1 MTATLALRF
10 GPFTA
15 RLETPFAALTQG
27 LRQLYPAPS
36 FIAED
41 SFCDFNVAVA
51 PGTFARRW
59 LRPQAHFRLD
69 GETPFKPLPAD
80 QALPM
85 FEWGLNYA
93 IAAQAHQYLVVHAA
107 AIERGGRVAILPGA
121 PGAGK
126 STLTAALVQRGW
138 RLLSDEL
145 ALIRPEDRRVV
156 PLARPINLKNSS
168 IALMR
173 DFAPSAVFSAE
184 THDTAKGTVAL
195 MRAPAESIAR
205 QAEAAPVGWIIFPRW
220 QKEAGPRLEPWS
232 KAAGLMEIA
241 HNSLNYSLHGAAG
254 FALLADIFAASGCYR
269 FTYSRLDDAV
279 ALFGGLASQT
289 AEPLALRS
297 A

>member
-1 MTATLALRF
+1 MSATLALRF
-10 GPFTA
+10 GPFSA

-27 LRQLYPAPS
+27 LRRLYPPQA
-36 FIAED
+36 FVAQD
-41 SFCDFNVAVA
+41 GFCDFNVAVA

-69 GETPFKPLPAD
+69 GETPFKPLPAN

-126 STLTAALVQRGW
+126 STLTAALVRRGW

-145 ALIRPEDRRVV
+145 ALIRPSDRHVV
-156 PLARPINLKNSS
+156 PLARPINLKNTS

-173 DFAPSAVFSAE
+173 DFAPDAVFSDE

-195 MRAPAESIAR
+195 MRAPEDSMAR
-205 QAEAAPVGWIIFPRW
+205 QGEAAPVGWIIFPRW
-220 QKEAGPRLEPWS
+220 QKHAAPRLEPWS

-241 HNSLNYSLHGAAG
+241 HNAMNYSLHGAAG
-254 FALLADIFAASGCYR
+254 FELLADIFAAGGCYR
-269 FTYSRLDDAV
+269 FTYGKLDDAIDSF
-279 ALFGGLASQT
+279 AGLAASPT
-289 AEPLALRS
+289 P
-297 A
+297 

>member
-1 MTATLALRF
+1 MNSLALRF
-10 GPFTA
+10 GPFA
-15 RLETPFAALTQG
+15 AHLETPFGALIDG
-27 LRQLYPAPS
+27 LHRLYPDEA
-36 FIAED
+36 FIGDD
-41 SFCDFNVAVA
+41 SFCDFRVAVA
-51 PGTFARRW
+51 PGKFARRW

-93 IAAQAHQYLVVHAA
+93 IAAQAHQYLIVHAA

-145 ALIRPEDRRVV
+145 ALIRPRDRHVV
-156 PLARPINLKNSS
+156 PLARPINLKNGS

-173 DFAPSAVFSAE
+173 AYAPDAVFSAE

-195 MRAPAESIAR
+195 MRAPDASVAR
-205 QAEAAPVGWIIFPRW
+205 SLEAAPIGWIIFPRW
-220 QKEAGPRLEPWS
+220 DKDAPARLAPWS

-241 HNSLNYSLHGAAG
+241 HNSMNYSLHGAAG
-254 FALLADIFAASGCYR
+254 FELLAAIFAASGCYR
-269 FTYSRLDDAV
+269 FTYGKLDDAV
-279 ALFGGLASQT
+279 AAFA
-289 AEPLALRS
+289 ALTT
-297 A
+297 

>member
-10 GPFTA
+10 GPFAA
-15 RLETPFAALTQG
+15 RLETPFAELTQG
-27 LRQLYPAPS
+27 LRQLYPPS
-36 FIAED
+36 AFIAEGG
-41 SFCDFNVAVA
+41 FYDFRVTIS
-51 PGTFARRW
+51 PGKGARRW

-69 GETPFKPLPAD
+69 GETPFKPLPAN

-145 ALIRPEDRRVV
+145 ALIRPSDRHVV
-156 PLARPINLKNSS
+156 PLARPINLKNAS

-173 DFAPSAVFSAE
+173 DYAPDAVFSAE

-195 MRAPAESIAR
+195 MRAPADSIAR
-205 QAEAAPVGWIIFPRW
+205 QGEAAPVGWIVFPRW
-220 QKEAGPRLEPWS
+220 QKDAAPQLEPWS

-241 HNSLNYSLHGAAG
+241 HNSMNYSLHGAAG
-254 FALLADIFAASGCYR
+254 FALLADIFAGSGCYR

-279 ALFGGLASQT
+279 ERFFHLA
-289 AEPLALRS
+289 ARA
-297 A
+297 AA